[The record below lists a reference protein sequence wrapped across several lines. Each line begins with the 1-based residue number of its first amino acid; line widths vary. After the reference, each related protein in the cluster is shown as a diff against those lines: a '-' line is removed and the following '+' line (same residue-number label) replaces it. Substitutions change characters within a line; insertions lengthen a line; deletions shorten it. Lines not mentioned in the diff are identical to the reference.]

1 MFYPYRTIVKVK
13 DKGKLINLNVIKL
26 RVRNKIVETRQKKK
40 KIYAIKNCLYH
51 QSTSKN

>member
-26 RVRNKIVETRQKKK
+26 RVRNKIVETKQKK

-51 QSTSKN
+51 HSTSKN

>member
-26 RVRNKIVETRQKKK
+26 RVRNKIVETRQKKRK
-40 KIYAIKNCLYH
+40 
-51 QSTSKN
+51 SMP